1 MTQRALGNRLFSEL
15 IQEWLTSAKA
25 KVKPSSYAQ
34 YVKRAEKNI
43 LPYFSGAKLR
53 DITPESV
60 LGFVQH
66 LQSEGYNEKYIYDL
80 TTLLK
85 SVLKSI
91 TRTYGYPDPTVG
103 MEGLLTG
110 REHADIPREPAYG
123 EELCERLIEVLSTD
137 TDLTKCGILM
147 TLYTGLRIG
156 ELCALK
162 WEDID
167 LDNGTLTIRRTIQ
180 RVSTEDGS
188 VLMTTELGKRAR
200 EIPLPQALRG
210 VLLDFRTSSDRY
222 LLSGTTSPI
231 EPRTMQY
238 RLRAFLKKAYLPD
251 ISFSELRK
259 LFIKR
264 CLSRGADVTVLAD
277 VLGNA
282 SVQSAAAYCEKPT
295 MRSKIEAVNLISKE
309 VS

>member
-1 MTQRALGNRLFSEL
+1 MANAENMTFEAAAAK
-15 IQEWLTSAKA
+15 WLDA
-25 KVKPSSYAQ
+25 VKPRIKPTSCAQ
-34 YVKRAEKNI
+34 YTARLEKNI
-43 LPYFSGAKLR
+43 LPYFKNTPLR
-53 DITPESV
+53 DINADKLSELSERLCTEGLTPQYV
-60 LGFVQH
+60 YDILIQVKMIT
-66 LQSEGYNEKYIYDL
+66 KYI
-80 TTLLK
+80 
-85 SVLKSI
+85 S
-91 TRTYGYPDPTVG
+91 RACGCPDPAIDAVFARP
-103 MEGLLTG
+103 EPDVVKSSYDEINCG
-110 REHADIPREPAYG
+110 R
-123 EELCERLIEVLSTD
+123 LCEALTAD
-137 TDLTKCGILM
+137 PDLTKCGILM

-167 LDNGTLTIRRTIQ
+167 LDGGFLNISKTLQ
-180 RVSTEDGS
+180 RVSVGENTGL
-188 VLMTTELGKRAR
+188 VLTELKPCSSRKVPIAAFLQD
-200 EIPLPQALRG
+200 I
-210 VLLDFRTSSDRY
+210 LLKFKTDAEKFF
-222 LLSGTTSPI
+222 LSGTTSPI

-238 RLRAFLKKAYLPD
+238 RLRAFLKKSYLPD